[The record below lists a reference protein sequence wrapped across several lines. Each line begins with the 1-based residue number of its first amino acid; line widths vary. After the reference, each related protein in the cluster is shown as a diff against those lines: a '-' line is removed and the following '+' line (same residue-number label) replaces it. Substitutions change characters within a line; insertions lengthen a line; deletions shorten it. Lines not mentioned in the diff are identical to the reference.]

1 VTDETMSE
9 NERVNWA
16 EWMRALGRQV
26 RRVREFLGL
35 SQEQLAKSAG
45 VSQGAVSRL
54 EAGRGLATP
63 LLVVL
68 RIHRILH
75 QALRAI
81 EPSLLNEPLR
91 RALELDDVL
100 SPMPHEARDALPGP
114 DTGLAEFLALY
125 DSLPPRE
132 RQTLISVVRATAEAL
147 AGASPLGVNAEKA

>member
-1 VTDETMSE
+1 
-9 NERVNWA
+9 
-16 EWMRALGRQV
+16 V

-68 RIHRILH
+68 RIHRTLH
-75 QALRAI
+75 RALRAI
-81 EPSLLNEPLR
+81 EPTLLNEPLR
-91 RALELDDVL
+91 RAVELDDVL
-100 SPMPHEARDALPGP
+100 IPMPDEPHDALPRP
-114 DTGLAEFLALY
+114 DTALAEFLALY
-125 DSLPPRE
+125 DSLPQRE

-147 AGASPLGVNAEKA
+147 AGTAPLGARAEKA

>member
-1 VTDETMSE
+1 MSE

-16 EWMRALGRQV
+16 EWMRALGKQV

-68 RIHRILH
+68 RIHRTLH
-75 QALRAI
+75 RALRAI

-91 RALELDDVL
+91 RALEFDDVL
-100 SPMPHEARDALPGP
+100 TPMPDDPRENLPGP
-114 DTGLAEFLALY
+114 DPGLTEFLSLY
-125 DSLPPRE
+125 DSLPARE

-147 AGASPLGVNAEKA
+147 AGAVPPSVAEKG

>member
-1 VTDETMSE
+1 MSE

-26 RRVREFLGL
+26 RRVREFLGF

-68 RIHRILH
+68 RIHRTLH
-75 QALRAI
+75 RALRAI
-81 EPSLLNEPLR
+81 EPSLLNESLR

-100 SPMPHEARDALPGP
+100 TPAPDDVRDTLPGP
-114 DTGLAEFLALY
+114 DPGLAEFLALY
-125 DSLPPRE
+125 DSLPVRE
-132 RQTLISVVRATAEAL
+132 RQTLVSVVRATAEAL
-147 AGASPLGVNAEKA
+147 AGASAPGLSAEKA